1 MTLRDLFMLLPR
13 GWRAA
18 LIGLG
23 AALVAVALFGAG
35 YVLRSV
41 Q

>member
-1 MTLRDLFMLLPR
+1 MTLRDLFNLLPR
-13 GWRAA
+13 AWRAA
-18 LIGLG
+18 LVALC